1 MNKDINNFVLLKYEP
16 EYLKVLK
23 LKRENA
29 HFSLFKNPLIKIAEL
44 SVISLSNVY
53 KIIHTATDLFK
64 ALSLRL
70 LHYYNDSSCKKQIIF
85 NNKFNKKITGYELSV
100 QYKINKSQYKSYY
113 LSTSADINTNE
124 IQTIKDKLALYI
136 VETTSLAILK
146 DEIKYTYGLTTEQ
159 ATQFKIKLIELFN
172 NNWY

>member
-1 MNKDINNFVLLKYEP
+1 MNKYTNNFIFLKYEP

-23 LKRENA
+23 SKRKSA
-29 HFSLFKNPLIKIAEL
+29 HFSLFKDPLIKIVEL

-53 KIIHTATDLFK
+53 KVIHDIADFFK

-70 LHYYNDSSCKKQIIF
+70 LHYYNNSSCKKQIIF
-85 NNKFNKKITGYELSV
+85 NNKFNKKITGYELNV

-113 LSTSADINTNE
+113 LSTSTDINTHHE

-146 DEIKYTYGLTTEQ
+146 DEVKYTYGLTAEQ
-159 ATQFKIKLIELFN
+159 ATQFKIKLMELFN
-172 NNWY
+172 NLY